1 MQRPDH
7 PSLGRFVPLLPLL
20 GLAALALTAAGC
32 GLTRRVALGTMVPVL
47 EETVRTTW
55 ACEDLET
62 VRLGVPGNLLVL
74 RGLCASEPGNEA
86 IRSLTVQTLY
96 SYALGF
102 VEDEDRVR
110 ASLLYREGMQTGV
123 EGLRRHEWFRRADQS
138 RPLPDSAGLAEASAG
153 DIPLLF
159 WTLASWAGWVSLNL
173 TDPAAVADLPRIEA
187 YLGRVLEL
195 DPEYFFGLPHVMAG
209 TILTMRP
216 RMMGGDPE
224 RGRAHFEEALRIS
237 GGRMLLFQMMCA
249 RYYCR
254 QTLDEECFDR
264 RLGEVLDAPPDLL
277 PSYRLFNLVA
287 KEKARRLM
295 ERRDE
300 FF

>member
-7 PSLGRFVPLLPLL
+7 PSVRCLLPLL
-20 GLAALALTAAGC
+20 GLAALAFAAAGC
-32 GLTRRVALGTMVPVL
+32 GLTRRVALGAMVPVL
-47 EETVRTTW
+47 EETIRTTW
-55 ACEDLET
+55 ASGDLET

-74 RGLCASEPGNEA
+74 RGLSASEPGNEA

-102 VEDEDRVR
+102 VEDEDRAR
-110 ASLLYREGMQTGV
+110 ASLLYLEGRQTGV

-138 RPLPDSAGLAEASAG
+138 RPLPDSTGLAGASV
-153 DIPLLF
+153 DDVPLLF

-195 DPEYFFGLPHVMAG
+195 DPGYFFGLPHVMAG
-209 TILTMRP
+209 TILTIRP

-237 GGRMLLFQMMCA
+237 EGRMLLFQMMCA

-277 PSYRLFNLVA
+277 PSYRLPHLVA
-287 KEKARRLM
+287 KE
-295 ERRDE
+295 
-300 FF
+300 